1 MLKSLCMFCICFVVG
16 GAGMQGA
23 EKAVCEYLPEVEQ
36 IVIYS
41 NSTEFCYAKG
51 EEEFESVMS
60 VLYAS
65 IKESRE
71 MPAFGVSLDNETR
84 IALKTGVWLE
94 LVFGAQKE
102 KGGMAF
108 ERLLF
113 QIAPNCYGVNLIRYN
128 NGKYDG
134 RCFYLDIPLSLDRLY
149 KEVLSLI

>member
-1 MLKSLCMFCICFVVG
+1 
-16 GAGMQGA
+16 MQDT

-102 KGGMAF
+102 KGGMVF

-113 QIAPNCYGVNLIRYN
+113 QIVPNCYGVNLIRYN

-134 RCFYLDIPLSLDRLY
+134 RCFYLDIPFSLDGLY
-149 KEVLSLI
+149 KEVLSLV